1 MRDFIDPT
9 VVSRLAG
16 LPLDARLPMTGHVS
30 GRHRSPTRGSSLEF
44 SEYRKYVP
52 GDDTRRLDWRAWGR
66 SDRFYIKEFEAD
78 TNLRLCL
85 VVDVSG
91 SMGYGPDGS
100 REPSQTKLHYAR
112 QLAGTLAWLA
122 AGQGDA
128 VGLYCAGP
136 PLSSGHSAATDA
148 SAFRRMVPPRRS
160 STSLKLVL
168 DELAAM
174 QAVGTTSLAAAL
186 HEAAE
191 QIAPRALVVILS
203 DLFVDPEE
211 LRSCFQHLRFRHH
224 DVAVFHL
231 LEQNELEFQF
241 DRPVRFVD
249 REGAP
254 PLLIDPVSIARE
266 YRQAVQDYL
275 TQLRHIT
282 RDSAVDYR
290 RVSLQDNYADVLAQ
304 FLLARRR

>member
-1 MRDFIDPT
+1 MRDFIDPG

-16 LPLDARLPMTGHVS
+16 LPLDARIPMAGNVS

-66 SDRFYIKEFEAD
+66 SDRFYIKEYEAD

-91 SMGYGPDGS
+91 SMGYGAGGTRDQGQS
-100 REPSQTKLHYAR
+100 KLDYAR
-112 QLAGTLAWLA
+112 RLAGTLAYVA

-128 VGLYCAGP
+128 VGLFCAGEGFRREIP
-136 PLSSGHSAATDA
+136 PKRSSAAL
-148 SAFRRMVPPRRS
+148 RN
-160 STSLKLVL
+160 VL
-168 DELAAM
+168 DELALMKAEGETGLPM
-174 QAVGTTSLAAAL
+174 AL

-191 QIAPRALVVILS
+191 RVAQRALVVIIS
-203 DLFVDPEE
+203 DLFMDPEE
-211 LRSCFQHLRFRHH
+211 LRSCFQHLRFRRH

-231 LEQNELEFQF
+231 MEQNEIDFEF
-241 DRPVRFVD
+241 DRPIRFVD
-249 REGAP
+249 LEGAAP
-254 PLLIDPVSIARE
+254 MLVDPTTIAKQ
-266 YRQAVQDYL
+266 YRQAVQIYL
-275 TQLRHIT
+275 EQIRQIT

-290 RVSLQDNYADVLAQ
+290 RIGIEQNYADVLAQ
-304 FLLARRR
+304 FLLARKK